1 MYYQFVTYYFLV
13 INIPYK
19 GELDSNSYIF
29 ALAGGM
35 FLYIAL
41 VDMVP
46 EMNETVEKSSKIS
59 LKAALSVFALQNV
72 GILCGKIDS
81 TLLNRFCII

>member
-1 MYYQFVTYYFLV
+1 
-13 INIPYK
+13 
-19 GELDSNSYIF
+19 
-29 ALAGGM
+29 M